1 MSVVSGGDEPAVLAR
16 QTSLPWRVWPAC
28 GGDGDLGHLPVAAHP
43 RRGPAR
49 WVAGLCVLF
58 PSGTL
63 SRVLPSETRDESQ
76 AEKQGFMIKET
87 QGLRAMK
94 RTQSVSPRDG
104 AGRRDG
110 PGPASRR
117 AQLPVAQSSLPVPP
131 VEPSPSASHSASLMT
146 K

>member
-1 MSVVSGGDEPAVLAR
+1 
-16 QTSLPWRVWPAC
+16 
-28 GGDGDLGHLPVAAHP
+28 
-43 RRGPAR
+43 
-49 WVAGLCVLF
+49 
-58 PSGTL
+58 
-63 SRVLPSETRDESQ
+63 
-76 AEKQGFMIKET
+76 MIEET

-131 VEPSPSASHSASLMT
+131 IEPSPSASHSASLMT